1 MGIESIN
8 IDQSIQWNGSGTP
21 SGAGIG
27 ATIFDLEY
35 GRPVNDNGY
44 WTVGLRHMKLDLT
57 SKFFSSGNGPLH
69 AFEGTEVRIGYE
81 GKQDNAIGGVS
92 LLGGAGLSV
101 LDGVIKTHDT
111 DFWICDDCT
120 PTETTA
126 VGIDARISAAIQ
138 TSESG
143 SIVVGYQAQHWKDVT
158 VEISDDS
165 GFGLNLGTSD
175 ILVHGPFIGFNTT
188 F

>member
-1 MGIESIN
+1 M
-8 IDQSIQWNGSGTP
+8 
-21 SGAGIG
+21 
-27 ATIFDLEY
+27 
-35 GRPVNDNGY
+35 
-44 WTVGLRHMKLDLT
+44 
-57 SKFFSSGNGPLH
+57 
-69 AFEGTEVRIGYE
+69 
-81 GKQDNAIGGVS
+81 
-92 LLGGAGLSV
+92 GGAGLSV